1 MLVEILK
8 ITLPSLIVFLTVV
21 YTLRAML
28 KKDRETRRIQM
39 ILENQKLITP
49 IRLQA
54 YERIMLFLD
63 RISPNSVVMRLQT
76 PNMTVRQLQREML
89 TIIRTEFEH
98 NLSQQLYLSVDAW
111 EEVKIAKEKT
121 IKIIN
126 TLADELKPDEPAMR
140 LSQLIFEELIE
151 MEQTPSQKA
160 IAMIK
165 EEIKVLF

>member
-1 MLVEILK
+1 MFGEIIK
-8 ITLPSLIVFLTVV
+8 ITLPALIVAFTAFYV
-21 YTLRAML
+21 LRVMIS
-28 KKDRETRRIQM
+28 KEQKNRRIEI
-39 ILENQKLITP
+39 ILQNQKMITP

-54 YERIMLFLD
+54 YERIMLFLE
-63 RISPNSVVMRLQT
+63 RITPNSIVMRLQT
-76 PNMTVRQLQREML
+76 PEMTVQQLQREML
-89 TIIRTEFEH
+89 IIIRTEYEH
-98 NLSQQLYLSVDAW
+98 NLSQQLYLSIEAW